1 MTHDESSDPETTPND
16 DDTSI
21 DEPTTTDE
29 AVEAPVSLSKV
40 DDPEAT
46 ASGTDDAS
54 ADEKPRK
61 GKAAKADD
69 DEPSARKPMA
79 SLALAAAVAALIA
92 AIVCLGY
99 FGYTGIRAYTVDS
112 DRAQMRTG
120 AVDGAEQAIIN
131 TLSIDPAKLNDW
143 EERVKSSLTGQ
154 ALEDATADESRKI
167 LDEAK
172 KAAAKGQGAT
182 ISIRIIRSAPT
193 QMNTDENTVEVLVLA
208 AATSSASPEQP
219 TALSNLLTMVEDDGT
234 WKATKIVPLTEI
246 YYSEGASPVG
256 TAPGAPADQPEG
268 GN

>member
-1 MTHDESSDPETTPND
+1 MTHDESSEPETAPND
-16 DDTSI
+16 ADASI
-21 DEPTTTDE
+21 GEPSTTDE
-29 AVEAPVSLSKV
+29 AADAPGAPSEAAQAP
-40 DDPEAT
+40 
-46 ASGTDDAS
+46 DDADAPGAPS
-54 ADEKPRK
+54 EPAQAPDGADT
-61 GKAAKADD
+61 

-92 AIVCLGY
+92 AVVCLGY

-120 AVDGAEQAIIN
+120 AVDGAEQAILN
-131 TLSIDPAKLNDW
+131 TLSIDPAKLGDW

-154 ALEDATADESRKI
+154 ALEDATADESKQI

-172 KAAAKGQGAT
+172 KSAAKGQGAT

-193 QMNTDENTVEVLVLA
+193 QMNTDEHTVEVLVLA

-219 TALSNLLTMVEDDGT
+219 TALSNLLTMVEDDGV

-256 TAPGAPADQPEG
+256 TAPGAPADQTPG